1 MLGKMIATN
10 ITLNPQLA
18 TDTQT
23 ILTSHK
29 SQSYNSTNKILLMDC
44 IEFMRHWVGN
54 KIDII
59 VTSPPYNLGK
69 HYSKYDDKKEREE
82 YIHWLGVVAE
92 ESIKIMKDEGSFFLN
107 VGSKPSDPWLEFDVA
122 REFNKYYHLQNVIH
136 WIKHISIPKDAATL
150 DNKLNGDISFGHFK
164 PINTNRYLNQC
175 HEYIFHFTKT
185 GGVQLE
191 KLEIGVPYQ
200 HKSNVTRWKEKRDL
214 RDRGNV
220 WFIRYENKQ
229 GAAEPILHP
238 ALFPEKLP
246 YLCVKLHGI
255 KPDTLVYDPFMG
267 IGTTAVACLRLRVD
281 YIGTEIDKKY
291 VEIANQRIE
300 KRKMELTQKTLL

>member
-1 MLGKMIATN
+1 MNTVDTPN
-10 ITLNPQLA
+10 ITVAIEPSQQTKPKTNNEIFQL
-18 TDTQT
+18 
-23 ILTSHK
+23 
-29 SQSYNSTNKILLMDC
+29 DC
-44 IEFMRHWVGN
+44 LEFMRNWAGDKV
-54 KIDII
+54 DII

-69 HYSKYDDKKEREE
+69 HYSIYKDNIQRDE
-82 YIHWLGVVAE
+82 YIRWLGIVAE
-92 ESIKIMKDEGSFFLN
+92 ESSKIMKDEGSFFLN

-122 REFNKYYHLQNVIH
+122 SEFGKHYHLQNVIH

-150 DNKLNGDISFGHFK
+150 ENRLNGDISLGHFK
-164 PINTNRYLNQC
+164 PINTNTYMNQC
-175 HEYIFHFTKT
+175 HEYIFHFSKT
-185 GGVQLE
+185 GRIQLD
-191 KLEIGVPYQ
+191 KLAIGVPYQ

-238 ALFPEKLP
+238 TVFPEKLP
-246 YLCVKLHGI
+246 YLCIRLHGI

-267 IGTTAVACLRLRVD
+267 IGTTAIACLRLGVD

-291 VEIANQRIE
+291 IDIANERIE
-300 KRKMELTQKTLL
+300 KRKIELSHKTLL